1 MGRRHLKGLVRAG
14 FDVIASDPDPAA
26 FGIAHQELAAAGLP
40 IDRVRVAASGPS
52 GRFDVAVFS
61 ETAPARLDNFR
72 RFLAEARADRVLL
85 EKPLSADPSALES
98 FVSLAR
104 DHDLT
109 GAVQVNLGRRAWPHI
124 KTLAQ
129 LCASEGRFAVTVTAG
144 AIGLGG
150 TGIHLLDTFLFLA
163 GEERPQVVWASL
175 SDDVV
180 RSGRGAQFRDYGGE
194 FVLRGSRGTLLAS
207 LEAGSSANVVM
218 TVRGAHFVALMDY
231 TDMRWKL
238 SRRRSGSALP
248 NYRYGADYEVVE
260 EGPLSIV
267 AMDVLT
273 EQWALGRVQLP
284 PVDQAC
290 VVHRLLTDILLAAG
304 ARPPYS
310 FT

>member
-1 MGRRHLKGLVRAG
+1 MGRRHLRGLVRAG

-26 FGIAHQELAAAGLP
+26 FGVARQELASAGLP
-40 IDRVRVAASGPS
+40 VDRFRAAANGPH

-61 ETAPARLDNFR
+61 ETAPPRLDNFR
-72 RFLAEARADRVLL
+72 RFLSAARADRVLL
-85 EKPLSADPSALES
+85 EKPLSADPSAFDA

-104 DHDLT
+104 DYDLS

-129 LCASEGRFAVTVTAG
+129 LCASERRFAVTVTAG
-144 AIGLGG
+144 AIGLGS

-175 SDDVV
+175 SEDAVG
-180 RSGRGAQFRDYGGE
+180 SGRGAQFRDYGAE

-218 TVRGAHFVALMDY
+218 VVRGAHFVALMDY
-231 TDMRWKL
+231 TDMRWKF
-238 SRRRSGSALP
+238 SRRRPESTLP
-248 NYRYGADYEVVE
+248 NYRYGTDYEVIE

-267 AMDVLT
+267 PMDVLT

-290 VVHRLLTDILLAAG
+290 VVHRLLADILLAAG